1 MIGYSSFLIEIM
13 GVVVPVVLLVLG
25 LGLWILRR
33 EKFGPIFVAFAGLMA
48 LMMGVRFAQQVKK
61 HSILSGLAADQVSC
75 VQIGKQT
82 MSDPGD
88 LSPII
93 AALNDNE
100 WFSSNHGGWAE
111 MVPLIITMKSSEE
124 HHFQVAYYLKEEGAV
139 IKFYRGHWQDG
150 FAFSRKLPTALK
162 EIGLALP
169 SQR

>member
-1 MIGYSSFLIEIM
+1 
-13 GVVVPVVLLVLG
+13 
-25 LGLWILRR
+25 
-33 EKFGPIFVAFAGLMA
+33 
-48 LMMGVRFAQQVKK
+48 VKK
-61 HSILSGLAADQVSC
+61 HSILSGLATDQVSRI
-75 VQIGKQT
+75 QISKQT
-82 MSDPGD
+82 ISDPSD

-111 MVPLIITMKSSEE
+111 MVPLIITMKSGEE
-124 HHFQVAYYLKEEGAV
+124 HRFQVGYYLKEEGAV

-150 FAFSRKLPTALK
+150 FAFSGKLPTALK